1 MSTSPVTLMV
11 ARRVAEGRYQ
21 EMIAWLKEVL
31 EQQGRV
37 SFFALTDQ
45 VESLAD
51 LVGLFLAILEL
62 AKDQYLKVRQ
72 KRRFGDLEI
81 ERSKHDE

>member
-1 MSTSPVTLMV
+1 M
-11 ARRVAEGRYQ
+11 
-21 EMIAWLKEVL
+21 
-31 EQQGRV
+31 
-37 SFFALTDQ
+37 TDQ